1 MAAKLPD
8 IQSLIMAGIDPITG
22 LPIRMDPGTK
32 GLKENFRKQ
41 MRVLDEQDAINT
53 FTWYNLPN
61 GLTGRLIERIL
72 YYKGQAIFF
81 YMKQNDTFYFL
92 PYALNGNIDVYGR
105 YLGVTPLT
113 FGGGSKEDKIWI
125 QDLIYKPLYDIWSL
139 DREESVDPDTYCV
152 ILKDYTEQLSQLII
166 SRQILNDPLIS
177 VMAEAFPFARTA
189 IIANSGIKGY
199 RVNDEDQKINVDA
212 ASKSVTRAA
221 LEGEPWVPIVGN
233 IEFQELTSQ
242 GTALKS
248 QEFLLYLQSLD
259 NYRLK
264 LHGLDQG
271 GLFQKKAHMLEG
283 EQEENSGNS
292 LLVYQDRL
300 SNRQHFCD
308 MVNALFGLGIW
319 VEASE
324 GATQNDEDM
333 DGDLNSDA
341 DQSGNGTDLPEGV
354 NNE

>member
-1 MAAKLPD
+1 MAARLPD
-8 IQSLIMAGIDPITG
+8 IQSLIMAGIDPVTG

-105 YLGVTPLT
+105 FLGVTPLT

-125 QDLIYKPLYDIWSL
+125 KDLIYKPLYDIWSL

-152 ILKDYTEQLSQLII
+152 ILKDYTEQLSQLVIP
-166 SRQILNDPLIS
+166 RQILNDPLVS

>member
-8 IQSLIMAGIDPITG
+8 IQSLIMAGIDPVTG

-105 YLGVTPLT
+105 FLGVTPLT

-125 QDLIYKPLYDIWSL
+125 KDLIYKPLYDIWSL

-152 ILKDYTEQLSQLII
+152 ILKDYTEQLSQLVIP
-166 SRQILNDPLIS
+166 RQILNDPLVS

>member
-8 IQSLIMAGIDPITG
+8 IQSLIMAGIDPVTG

-105 YLGVTPLT
+105 FLGVTPLT

-125 QDLIYKPLYDIWSL
+125 KDLIYKPLYDIWSL

-152 ILKDYTEQLSQLII
+152 ILKDYTEQLSQLVIP
-166 SRQILNDPLIS
+166 RQILNDPLVS

-341 DQSGNGTDLPEGV
+341 DQSGNGTDLPEGA